1 MGGTIGKFF
10 SVLGIVAGSIG
21 VSPVQ
26 AVEICSRS
34 LDDIKFAFED
44 PSQRMGFENQ
54 GGLMNGGTCWWHSRL
69 QRAAIY
75 LARFR
80 PELQKPDRAAVERIL
95 KDLVHQRQVVEI
107 PGYGGFAEF
116 TRDHQTLVQ
125 RELDLWQ
132 IRDGFL
138 NQQWI
143 RGLSGRPRLSSWK
156 LEKRMNRVYL
166 AFKSSKPGL
175 WVMAQMRGI
184 TSHALL
190 LLGMEPTGQ
199 GFRLS
204 FIDSNFPDE
213 TREVEYRR
221 GDRTLDLGYAEFI
234 PYAGFRNDF
243 RRIAAAIDS
252 YCGRG
257 LSPEAFEISDDLIF

>member
-1 MGGTIGKFF
+1 MCGVILSGALPLNVHASGGLD
-10 SVLGIVAGSIG
+10 V
-21 VSPVQ
+21 
-26 AVEICSRS
+26 CSRS
-34 LDDIKFAFED
+34 ESDIRAAFED

-80 PELQKPDRAAVERIL
+80 PELPKPDRATVDRIL
-95 KDLVHQRQVVEI
+95 KDLVHQRRVVEI
-107 PGYGGFAEF
+107 PGYAGFAEF
-116 TRDHQTLVQ
+116 TRVHQSRVQ
-125 RELDLWQ
+125 HELDLWQ
-132 IRDGFL
+132 IRDGFV

-143 RGLSGRPRLSSWK
+143 RGLSGSPRLSSRK
-156 LEKRMNRVYL
+156 LEKRMNRIYR

-175 WVMAQMRGI
+175 WVMAQMKGI

-190 LLGMEPTGQ
+190 LLGMESTGQ
-199 GFRLS
+199 GYRLS
-204 FIDSNFPDE
+204 FIDSNFPEE
-213 TREVEYRR
+213 TRELEYRR
-221 GDRTLDLGYAEFI
+221 GDHTLDLGYADFV

-257 LSPEAFEISDDLIF
+257 LSPKAFEISDDLIF